1 MKLIDIVKDPDLLPD
16 FHRFAHLFIWMAT
29 TYVLELPQVEIMIVH
44 GGKQCGRTFG
54 EYVVYIRD
62 LMLLM
67 NTLSFISTES
77 KLRILGNGF
86 QHINVSLQVLFVS
99 APRMILVKTE
109 LILSASTAHLMI
121 VNDSWSLSIGVP
133 QM

>member
-1 MKLIDIVKDPDLLPD
+1 
-16 FHRFAHLFIWMAT
+16 MAT
-29 TYVLELPQVEIMIVH
+29 TYVLKLPQVEIMIVH

-54 EYVVYIRD
+54 EYVVDIRD
-62 LMLLM
+62 LMLLL
-67 NTLSFISTES
+67 NTLSFIPTKS
-77 KLRILGNGF
+77 KLRILGNGL

-109 LILSASTAHLMI
+109 LILSASSTAHLMI
-121 VNDSWSLSIGVP
+121 VKDSWSLSIGVS